1 MTHFGHSVVAR
12 RTTSSKWL
20 KVGASIG
27 SMVNEWSGRDDLTV
41 FVGPWVGMDHG
52 APAAYNPATSEI
64 EVNSDIAFD
73 HGNPEVIGD
82 FTRRVVQ
89 LENPKATGAIYHEAC
104 HARYSQWPLEATQE
118 RLKHEAGVW
127 DAMVVLEEIRIEA
140 RGILERPE
148 NQIMLRASAMGIVM
162 SDLKVGE
169 DDDIPKVRQA
179 AKMAT
184 LILGRRDVGILRDE
198 DVVNVR
204 AFVGRVLS
212 DEVVDALARVWS
224 KFAVTSHGDVNG
236 MIDLA
241 RDWNTIIT
249 TEAERQGQSPRG
261 KGEIVLTPD
270 ELGDMLDALG
280 EDGFTVTMAVE
291 SEAGQ
296 MAKVAE
302 YDERSAE
309 NLSKANERA
318 QAKTMA
324 REVFQAGVKSVVRGS
339 STSSKLVET
348 RAPNAQERQAAVLL
362 ARQLEKARYRDR
374 VRTESAS
381 RLPPGR
387 LRTRALVQG
396 QAQRA
401 RGMMVDVE
409 PWNRVQH
416 RHVDNPPL
424 TIGVMVD
431 VSGSMG
437 TAMKSMASTAWVLS
451 EAVRRVQGRVAMVYY
466 GSSVFSTLK
475 PGQHLNEVQV
485 YTAPDSTEEFD
496 KAFLALDGGL
506 TLTEGKGARLL
517 VIVSDGQYRLD
528 QLKAVDARLAQAAR
542 AGVGVLWLG
551 AGDYGLSKAKAFC
564 TRGSAEFVPLGTGSV
579 VNVVEVVGRLAA
591 KALTTAGSGR

>member
-1 MTHFGHSVVAR
+1 
-12 RTTSSKWL
+12 
-20 KVGASIG
+20 
-27 SMVNEWSGRDDLTV
+27 
-41 FVGPWVGMDHG
+41 
-52 APAAYNPATSEI
+52 
-64 EVNSDIAFD
+64 
-73 HGNPEVIGD
+73 
-82 FTRRVVQ
+82 
-89 LENPKATGAIYHEAC
+89 
-104 HARYSQWPLEATQE
+104 
-118 RLKHEAGVW
+118 
-127 DAMVVLEEIRIEA
+127 
-140 RGILERPE
+140 
-148 NQIMLRASAMGIVM
+148 
-162 SDLKVGE
+162 
-169 DDDIPKVRQA
+169 
-179 AKMAT
+179 
-184 LILGRRDVGILRDE
+184 
-198 DVVNVR
+198 
-204 AFVGRVLS
+204 
-212 DEVVDALARVWS
+212 
-224 KFAVTSHGDVNG
+224 

>member
-1 MTHFGHSVVAR
+1 MTHFGHGVVAR

-27 SMVNEWSGRDDLTV
+27 SMVNEWSGRGDLTV
-41 FVGPWVGMDHG
+41 YVGPWVGADHG

-64 EVNSDIAFD
+64 EVNSDVAFD

-89 LENPKATGAIYHEAC
+89 LENAKATGAIFHEAC
-104 HARYSQWPLEATQE
+104 HARYSLWPLEATQE

-127 DAMVVLEEIRIEA
+127 DAMVVLEEVRIEA
-140 RGILERPE
+140 RGVLEYPE

-162 SDLKVGE
+162 SDLKVGV

-184 LILGRRDVGILRDE
+184 LILGRRDVGILLDE

-224 KFAVTSHGDVNG
+224 KFAVTSHGDVDG

-241 RDWNTIIT
+241 RDWNTITT
-249 TEAERQGQSPRG
+249 TESERQGQS
-261 KGEIVLTPD
+261 GEEGMVLTSKQ
-270 ELGDMLDALG
+270 LGEMLDALG

-291 SEAGQ
+291 SEAGRQ
-296 MAKVAE
+296 AKMAE
-302 YDERSAE
+302 YDERSVE
-309 NLSKANERA
+309 NKAKANERA

-324 REVFQAGVKSVVRGS
+324 REVFQAGVKSVVTGR

-348 RAPNAQERQAAVLL
+348 RAPNAQERQAAVILS
-362 ARQLEKARYRDR
+362 RQLEKARYRDR

-401 RGMMVDVE
+401 RGMMVDVQ

-437 TAMKSMASTAWVLS
+437 SAMKSMASTAWVLS

-506 TLTEGKGARLL
+506 TLTEGRGARLL
-517 VIVSDGQYRLD
+517 VIVSDGQYRPD
-528 QLKAVDARLAQAAR
+528 QVKAVDARLAQAAR

-564 TRGSAEFVPLGTGSV
+564 TRGSAEFVPLGNGSV

-591 KALTTAGSGR
+591 KALTTAGTGR

>member
-1 MTHFGHSVVAR
+1 MTHFGHNVVAR

-224 KFAVTSHGDVNG
+224 KFAVTSHGDVDG

-249 TEAERQGQSPRG
+249 TEAERQGQSSGG
-261 KGEIVLTPD
+261 KGEMMLTSKQ
-270 ELGDMLDALG
+270 LGEMLDALG

-348 RAPNAQERQAAVLL
+348 RAPNAQERQAAVVLS
-362 ARQLEKARYRDR
+362 RQLEKARYRDR

-437 TAMKSMASTAWVLS
+437 SAMKSMASTAWVLS

-517 VIVSDGQYRLD
+517 VIVSDGQYRPD
-528 QLKAVDARLAQAAR
+528 QVKAVDARLAQAAR

-564 TRGSAEFVPLGTGSV
+564 TRGSAEFVPLGNGSV

>member
-1 MTHFGHSVVAR
+1 MTHFGHNVVAR

-27 SMVNEWSGRDDLTV
+27 SMVNEWSGRGDLTV

-89 LENPKATGAIYHEAC
+89 LENAKATGAIFHEAC
-104 HARYSQWPLEATQE
+104 HARYSLWPLEATQE

-127 DAMVVLEEIRIEA
+127 DAMVVLEEVRIEA
-140 RGILERPE
+140 RGVLEYPE

-162 SDLKVGE
+162 SDLKVGV

-184 LILGRRDVGILRDE
+184 LLLGRRDVGILLDE

-212 DEVVDALARVWS
+212 DEVVDALSRVWS
-224 KFAVTSHGDVNG
+224 KFAVTSHGDVDG

-249 TEAERQGQSPRG
+249 TEAERQGQSG
-261 KGEIVLTPD
+261 KEGMVLTSKQ
-270 ELGDMLDALG
+270 LGEMLDALG

-291 SEAGQ
+291 SEAGRQ
-296 MAKVAE
+296 AKMAE
-302 YDERSAE
+302 YDERSVE
-309 NLSKANERA
+309 NKAKANERA

-324 REVFQAGVKSVVRGS
+324 REVFQTGVRSVVTGR
-339 STSSKLVET
+339 STSSRLVET

-506 TLTEGKGARLL
+506 TLTEGRGARLL

-591 KALTTAGSGR
+591 KALTTAGTGR

>member
-1 MTHFGHSVVAR
+1 
-12 RTTSSKWL
+12 
-20 KVGASIG
+20 
-27 SMVNEWSGRDDLTV
+27 
-41 FVGPWVGMDHG
+41 
-52 APAAYNPATSEI
+52 
-64 EVNSDIAFD
+64 
-73 HGNPEVIGD
+73 
-82 FTRRVVQ
+82 
-89 LENPKATGAIYHEAC
+89 
-104 HARYSQWPLEATQE
+104 
-118 RLKHEAGVW
+118 
-127 DAMVVLEEIRIEA
+127 
-140 RGILERPE
+140 
-148 NQIMLRASAMGIVM
+148 
-162 SDLKVGE
+162 
-169 DDDIPKVRQA
+169 
-179 AKMAT
+179 
-184 LILGRRDVGILRDE
+184 
-198 DVVNVR
+198 
-204 AFVGRVLS
+204 
-212 DEVVDALARVWS
+212 
-224 KFAVTSHGDVNG
+224 

-249 TEAERQGQSPRG
+249 TEAERQGQSSEG
-261 KGEIVLTPD
+261 GMVLTPKQ
-270 ELGDMLDALG
+270 LGEMLDALG
-280 EDGFTVTMAVE
+280 EDGFSVTMAVE
-291 SEAGQ
+291 SEAGRQ
-296 MAKVAE
+296 AKMAE
-302 YDERSAE
+302 YDERSVE
-309 NLSKANERA
+309 NKAKANERA

-324 REVFQAGVKSVVRGS
+324 REVFQAGVKSVVTGR

-348 RAPNAQERQAAVLL
+348 RAPNAQERQAAVVLS
-362 ARQLEKARYRDR
+362 RQLEKARYRDR

-401 RGMMVDVE
+401 RGMMVDVQ

-437 TAMKSMASTAWVLS
+437 SAMKSMASTAWVLS

-506 TLTEGKGARLL
+506 TLTEGRGARLL

-528 QLKAVDARLAQAAR
+528 QVKAVDARLAQAAR

-551 AGDYGLSKAKAFC
+551 AGDYGLSKAKSFC
-564 TRGSAEFVPLGTGSV
+564 TRGSAEFVPLGNGSV

>member
-1 MTHFGHSVVAR
+1 MTHFGHDVDTR
-12 RTTSSKWL
+12 RTTSPKWL

-27 SMVNEWSGRDDLTV
+27 SMVNEWSGRGDLTV
-41 FVGPWVGMDHG
+41 FVGPWVGEDHG

-64 EVNSDIAFD
+64 EVNSDVAFD
-73 HGNPEVIGD
+73 HGNPEAIGD

-89 LENPKATGAIYHEAC
+89 LENAKATGAIYHEAC
-104 HARYSQWPLEATQE
+104 HARYSLWPLEATQE

-127 DAMVVLEEIRIEA
+127 DAMVVLEEVRIEA
-140 RGILERPE
+140 RGILEHPE
-148 NQIMLRASAMGIVM
+148 NQVMLRASAMGIVM
-162 SDLKVGE
+162 ADLKVGM
-169 DDDIPKVRQA
+169 DDDMPKVRQA

-184 LILGRRDVGILRDE
+184 LILGRRDVGILLDE

-212 DEVVDALARVWS
+212 DEVVDALARVWN
-224 KFAVTSHGDVNG
+224 KFAVTSHRDVDV

-241 RDWNTIIT
+241 RDWNTIII
-249 TEAERQGQSPRG
+249 TESERQGQS
-261 KGEIVLTPD
+261 GEEGMVLTSKQ
-270 ELGDMLDALG
+270 LGEMLDALG

-291 SEAGQ
+291 SEAGRQ
-296 MAKVAE
+296 AKMAE
-302 YDERSAE
+302 YDERSADSK
-309 NLSKANERA
+309 SKANERA

-324 REVFQAGVKSVVRGS
+324 REVFQTGVKSVVTGR

-348 RAPNAQERQAAVLL
+348 RAPNAQERQAAVVL

-431 VSGSMG
+431 ISGSMG
-437 TAMKSMASTAWVLS
+437 GAMKSMASTAWVLS

-506 TLTEGKGARLL
+506 TLTEGRGARLL
-517 VIVSDGQYRLD
+517 VIVSDGQYRTD
-528 QLKAVDARLAQAAR
+528 QVKAVDARLAQASR

-591 KALTTAGSGR
+591 KALTTAGTGR

>member
-1 MTHFGHSVVAR
+1 MTHFGHGVIAR
-12 RTTSSKWL
+12 HTTSPKWL

-27 SMVNEWSGRDDLTV
+27 SMVNEWSGRGDLTV
-41 FVGPWVGMDHG
+41 FVGPWVGEDHG

-73 HGNPEVIGD
+73 HGNPEAIGD

-89 LENPKATGAIYHEAC
+89 LENAKATGAIFHEAC
-104 HARYSQWPLEATQE
+104 HARYSLWPLEATQE

-127 DAMVVLEEIRIEA
+127 DAMVVLEEVRIEA
-140 RGILERPE
+140 RGVLEYPE
-148 NQIMLRASAMGIVM
+148 NQVMLRASAMGIVM
-162 SDLKVGE
+162 SDLRVGE
-169 DDDIPKVRQA
+169 DDDMPKVRQA

-198 DVVNVR
+198 DVANVR

-212 DEVVDALARVWS
+212 DEVVEALARVWS
-224 KFAVTSHGDVNG
+224 KFAVTSHRDVDV

-249 TEAERQGQSPRG
+249 TEAERQGQS
-261 KGEIVLTPD
+261 GEPTMMLTPEQLD
-270 ELGDMLDALG
+270 EMLEALG

-302 YDERSAE
+302 YDERSAQ
-309 NLSKANERA
+309 NKSQANERA
-318 QAKTMA
+318 KAKTLA
-324 REVFQAGVKSVVRGS
+324 REVFQTGVKSVASGRH
-339 STSSKLVET
+339 TSSKLVET
-348 RAPNAQERQAAVLL
+348 RPPNAQERQAAVLL

-381 RLPPGR
+381 KLPPGR

-431 VSGSMG
+431 ISGSMG
-437 TAMKSMASTAWVLS
+437 AAMKSMASTAWVLS

-506 TLTEGKGARLL
+506 TLTEGRGARLL
-517 VIVSDGQYRLD
+517 VIVSDGQYRPD
-528 QLKAVDARLAQAAR
+528 QVKAVDARLAQAAR

-551 AGDYGLSKAKAFC
+551 AGDYGLSKAKGFC

-579 VNVVEVVGRLAA
+579 VDVVEVVGRLAA
-591 KALTTAGSGR
+591 KALTTAGAGR

>member
-1 MTHFGHSVVAR
+1 MTHFGHNVVAR

-27 SMVNEWSGRDDLTV
+27 SMVNEWSGRGDLTV

-89 LENPKATGAIYHEAC
+89 LENAKATGAIFHEAC
-104 HARYSQWPLEATQE
+104 HARYSLWPLEATQE

-127 DAMVVLEEIRIEA
+127 DAMVVLEEVRIEA
-140 RGILERPE
+140 RGMLEYPE

-162 SDLKVGE
+162 SDLKVGV
-169 DDDIPKVRQA
+169 DDDMPKVRQA

-184 LILGRRDVGILRDE
+184 LILGRRDVGILLNE

-224 KFAVTSHGDVNG
+224 KFAVTSHGDVDG

-249 TEAERQGQSPRG
+249 TEAERQGQSSEEG
-261 KGEIVLTPD
+261 MVLTSKQ
-270 ELGDMLDALG
+270 LGEMLDALG
-280 EDGFTVTMAVE
+280 EDGFSVTMAVE
-291 SEAGQ
+291 SEAGRQ
-296 MAKVAE
+296 AKMAE
-302 YDERSAE
+302 YDERSVE
-309 NLSKANERA
+309 NKAKANERA

-324 REVFQAGVKSVVRGS
+324 REVFQAGVRSVVTGR

-348 RAPNAQERQAAVLL
+348 RAPNAQERQAAVVLS
-362 ARQLEKARYRDR
+362 RQLEKARYRDR
-374 VRTESAS
+374 VRVESPS
-381 RLPPGR
+381 KLPPGR

-431 VSGSMG
+431 ISGSMG

-506 TLTEGKGARLL
+506 TLTEGRGARLL

-551 AGDYGLSKAKAFC
+551 AGDYGLSRAKAFC
-564 TRGSAEFVPLGTGSV
+564 TRGSAEFVPLGNGSV

-591 KALTTAGSGR
+591 KALTTAGTGR

>member
-104 HARYSQWPLEATQE
+104 HARYSQWPLEATQK

-224 KFAVTSHGDVNG
+224 KFAVTSHGDVDG

-249 TEAERQGQSPRG
+249 TEAERQGQSPGG
-261 KGEIVLTPD
+261 KGEMMLTSKQ
-270 ELGDMLDALG
+270 LGEMLDALG

-309 NLSKANERA
+309 SKSKANERA

-401 RGMMVDVE
+401 RGMMVDVQ

-431 VSGSMG
+431 ISGSMG
-437 TAMKSMASTAWVLS
+437 SAMKSMASTAWVLS

-517 VIVSDGQYRLD
+517 IIVSDGQYRLD
-528 QLKAVDARLAQAAR
+528 QVKAVDARLAQAAR

-564 TRGSAEFVPLGTGSV
+564 TRGSAEFVPLGNGSV

-591 KALTTAGSGR
+591 KALTTAGTGR